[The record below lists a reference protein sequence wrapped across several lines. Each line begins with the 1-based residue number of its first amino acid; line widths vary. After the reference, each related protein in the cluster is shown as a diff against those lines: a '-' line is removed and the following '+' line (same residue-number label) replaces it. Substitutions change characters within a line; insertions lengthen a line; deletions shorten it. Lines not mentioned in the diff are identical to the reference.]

1 MKDAALR
8 EHVLYLLDGGACTSP
23 INRRAERNNPIPQ
36 TRVRDRVVGWKL
48 SLQRRFNREVAQTAW
63 GSWNLRSLKMLV
75 EVIVAAAIVNRSEPC
90 QCLLA
95 SSVIALTEFAGFV

>member
-8 EHVLYLLDGGACTSP
+8 EHFLYLLDGGACTSP

-48 SLQRRFNREVAQTAW
+48 SLLRRFRS
-63 GSWNLRSLKMLV
+63 GSGPNGV
-75 EVIVAAAIVNRSEPC
+75 
-90 QCLLA
+90 
-95 SSVIALTEFAGFV
+95 GFVEPPISQNAGGSHRWLPPSSIGQNRVNAS

>member
-1 MKDAALR
+1 MTNAALR

-75 EVIVAAAIVNRSEPC
+75 EVFVGCRHRQSVRTVSMPLSIERSRSDENC
-90 QCLLA
+90 R
-95 SSVIALTEFAGFV
+95 